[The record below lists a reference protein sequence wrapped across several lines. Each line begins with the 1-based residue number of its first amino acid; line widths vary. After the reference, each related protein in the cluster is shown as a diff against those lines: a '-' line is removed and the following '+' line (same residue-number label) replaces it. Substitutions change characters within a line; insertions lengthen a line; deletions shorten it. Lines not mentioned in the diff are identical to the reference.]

1 MRFPEY
7 PQLSALTASILE
19 AWPQHEAF
27 IAKRFAEPTPAHM
40 TLVEKLSDMICTLGE
55 GQWSNLA
62 ADYRWTCEMLLEEEL
77 HFRRS
82 GGYRYTTFA
91 EAEALV
97 YSDTPLMTRYINGLL
112 VTQVLWANHT
122 GALKFFIESF
132 LGQSKPD
139 YRLLEI
145 GPGHGLFL
153 YFAATQTA
161 FGHLEAWDVSA
172 ASIASTRHA
181 LQRLGVEERLTLRKC
196 DLFDGEAP
204 ETLFDCAVMSEV
216 LEHLEN
222 PLEALQKVRGV
233 LAPGG
238 RIFINAPC
246 NSPAPDHLYLFESPE
261 HISDLVA
268 QAGFSVLET
277 AIFPLTGYSEER
289 ARKAKLT
296 LSCAVIG
303 EVR

>member
-27 IAKRFAEPTPAHM
+27 IAKRFAERKPAHM
-40 TLVEKLSDMICTLGE
+40 VLVEKLSGMIRTLCD
-55 GQWSNLA
+55 GQWPTLA

-91 EAEALV
+91 DAEARV
-97 YSDTPLMTRYINGLL
+97 YSDTPLMSRYINGLL
-112 VTQVLWANHT
+112 VSQIMWANHT

-132 LGQSKPD
+132 LGQSKAD

-161 FGHLEAWDVSA
+161 FGHLEAWDVSD

-181 LQRLGVEERLTLRKC
+181 LKRLGIEDRLTLRKC
-196 DLFDGEAP
+196 DLFDGEVP
-204 ETLFDCAVMSEV
+204 QVPFDCAVISEV

-222 PLEALQKVRGV
+222 PLEALDKIRGV
-233 LAPGG
+233 LVPGG

-246 NSPAPDHLYLFESPE
+246 NSPAPDHIYLFETPE
-261 HISDLVA
+261 QISEMVT

-277 AIFPLTGYSEER
+277 AVFPLTGYSEDR

-296 LSCAVIG
+296 LSCAIIG
-303 EVR
+303 EAG